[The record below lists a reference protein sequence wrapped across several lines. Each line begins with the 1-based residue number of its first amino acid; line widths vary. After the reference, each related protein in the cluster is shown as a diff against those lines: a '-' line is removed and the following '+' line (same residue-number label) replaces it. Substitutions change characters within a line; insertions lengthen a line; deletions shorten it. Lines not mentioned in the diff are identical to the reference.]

1 MLRNT
6 CNHIFGITAIEEG
19 TAKMPPSVKF
29 TKDEIVEAALNVTR
43 AGGIGSLTARSL
55 ASELGASTRPMFTY
69 FETVDELKH
78 EVHETAK
85 GVYRAYIERGLAEP
99 VPFLGVGQNT
109 IRFAREEPELFKLL
123 FLQKPDGAD
132 GGAFAAFAFSQDL
145 VRDSIMSIY
154 KMDAYEADC
163 YYRDLWLIAFSFC
176 TMVAVGECPYT
187 DEQMSAVFTEVS
199 LAVCKAYKEIPGLPR
214 GDYDRDAIFTSLTQA
229 EGK

>member
-1 MLRNT
+1 MLSYMQKNRN
-6 CNHIFGITAIEEG
+6 EEG

-69 FETVDELKH
+69 FETVDELRH
-78 EVHETAK
+78 EVHEAAK